1 MDKHTLPALASEL
14 RAVRLDRR
22 RLLRWSV
29 LGAGMATMPLLAAC
43 GGDDDDDEPEATS
56 PPAAT
61 SEPDTEEPTEAPE
74 EEATEE
80 TEGTGD
86 ATEEDEEPTEEAP
99 EEEET
104 EEPAAPPSG
113 ATGGQVSVLWRT
125 PNTLNPL
132 FSTAGSEQQIERLMF
147 GALVKMND
155 VLEPVPDM
163 AATIEASED
172 AATYTFSLH
181 ENVTFSDGEPLTAE
195 DVIFTF
201 ERAVDERTG
210 SYWLGRLNGIAGA
223 LEYSTQAADTVSGLA
238 MPDDYTVEITLAEP
252 DSAFLV
258 TLCNF
263 SGFGILPQHVLGD
276 VAPDQLREHPFS
288 LSPTVSAGAFKFVRY
303 ETDQFLEVERNDT
316 YWGDPPPL
324 DRIFLRILT
333 PQVGQAQLETGEL
346 DLMTLPIAEI
356 ERTNSMTL
364 AHVESVPSP
373 SMSFFAPNVEREF
386 FQDKRVRQAMMYA
399 IDREGLVQA
408 VLQGEGHVTNSPI
421 FGPEWMGT
429 PEGLNEYPYDPD
441 QARALLEEAGWDF
454 NRTVELL
461 ITPGNPEADTHA
473 QIIQQQ
479 FAEVGLQMEIL
490 QVDVAENQRRSIQST
505 DFDIR
510 NVGGG
515 VFRADP
521 SVSGTYM
528 TTDTWTPS
536 GGNYGHYSNPEIDE
550 LYPQGKAT
558 GDLEERKRIYTQIAQ
573 ILNDEC
579 PWIFLYS
586 PNSIYGVSN
595 RLQGFLPPSY
605 IDNKFWNAEEW
616 SVSE

>member
-1 MDKHTLPALASEL
+1 MEHDRIQESAAKLSST
-14 RAVRLDRR
+14 RLDRR
-22 RLLRWSV
+22 RLLKWSV
-29 LGAGMATMPLLAAC
+29 AGLGIASMPLLAAC
-43 GGDDDDDEPEATS
+43 GSDDDEDDPEPAGDTS
-56 PPAAT
+56 TPTVPAA
-61 SEPDTEEPTEAPE
+61 D
-74 EEATEE
+74 
-80 TEGTGD
+80 
-86 ATEEDEEPTEEAP
+86 EPTEESDDEP
-99 EEEET
+99 T
-104 EEPAAPPSG
+104 EEPDDTDEETPEAMDDSTPEPSG
-113 ATGGQVSVLWRT
+113 DTGAGGQVTVLWRT

-163 AATIEASED
+163 ATTIEASED
-172 AATYTFSLH
+172 ASMFTFTLH
-181 ENVTFSDGEPLTAE
+181 ENVTFTDGEPLTSE
-195 DVIFTF
+195 DVIFTL
-201 ERAVDERTG
+201 ERAIDARTG
-210 SYWLGRLNGIAGA
+210 SYWLGRLNGIEGA
-223 LEYSTQAADTVSGLA
+223 LEYSDQSADTVTGLNA
-238 MPDDYTVEITLAEP
+238 PDDYTVEITLAEP
-252 DSAFLV
+252 NAAFLV
-258 TLCNF
+258 NLCNF

-288 LSPTVSAGAFKFVRY
+288 LAPTVSAGAFKFVSY
-303 ETDQFLEVERNDT
+303 ETDQYLEVERHDG

-333 PQVGQAQLETGEL
+333 PDVGLAQLETGEL
-346 DLMTLPIAEI
+346 DVMTLPILEI
-356 ERTNSMTL
+356 ERTNNMQL
-364 AHVESVPSP
+364 AHVESVESP
-373 SMSFFAPNVEREF
+373 SMSFLAPNLEREY

-399 IDREGLVQA
+399 IDREGIVEA
-408 VLQGEGHVTNSPI
+408 VLLGEGVVRNSPI
-421 FGPEWMGT
+421 FGPEWMGI
-429 PEGLNEYPYDPD
+429 PEGLNEYPFDPD
-441 QARALLEEAGWDF
+441 MARQLLEEAGWDF
-454 NRTVELL
+454 DRTVELL
-461 ITPGNPEADTHA
+461 ITPGNPEADTHVE
-473 QIIQQQ
+473 IIQEQ
-479 FAEVGLQMEIL
+479 FRDVGLQMDIL

-528 TTDTWTPS
+528 TTDTWTPN

-550 LYPQGKAT
+550 LYPQAQAT
-558 GDLEERKRIYTQIAQ
+558 GDLEERKRIYTEIAQ

-579 PWIFLYS
+579 PWIWLYS

-595 RLQGFLPPSY
+595 RIQGFLPPSY